1 MQPTSKKSLSVA
13 QVYVIQNELGLV
25 KIGFANKPDKRIDSI
40 AANSGLKIVNR
51 HVSPPCFNFTDVEKQ
66 LHQHFSHAR
75 KHGEWFD
82 LPFEIAVDALNAH
95 FTTPAQSDNQALAPF
110 QFENHAMRTVVEN
123 DQIWFVAKDVCDILE
138 IVDFKQAISRLDD
151 DERGGYKVPTPGGL
165 QETNCINESGLYAL
179 VLRSNKPQAKAFRK
193 WITNEV
199 LPSIRKTGG
208 YGQCILTPEFQ
219 SFIRATV
226 ANEVNTALESK
237 TKPVSLNK
245 NPLDQ
250 KENTQVAL
258 FFECLDTLIAQIPAH
273 ELHKC
278 GIALKNDLIFVNIP
292 SFQKAAKQYIKKPFT
307 IDNTNDSFYKQLKE
321 NNRYIAQTRKYL
333 FNTQNRYWLFQ
344 INQTSGAL

>member
-1 MQPTSKKSLSVA
+1 MKPQSLSVA

-95 FTTPAQSDNQALAPF
+95 FTTPAKNDNQAIVSFNF
-110 QFENHAMRTVVEN
+110 QDHPVRTLQKN
-123 DQIWFVAKDVCDILE
+123 GDTWFCLKDVCDILD
-138 IVDFKQAISRLDD
+138 IGNPSQVLTRLDQSA
-151 DERGGYKVPTPGGL
+151 L
-165 QETNCINESGLYAL
+165 IQNEVSYDSGAKLLTFVNEPNLYR
-179 VLRSNKPQAKAFRK
+179 VIFRSDKPQAKAFQD
-193 WITNEV
+193 WVFEEV

-208 YGQCILTPEFQ
+208 YGQCVLTPEFQ

-237 TKPVSLNK
+237 IKPVSLNK

-250 KENTQVAL
+250 KENDQVAL

-292 SFQKAAKQYIKKPFT
+292 SFQKAVKQYIKKPFT
-307 IDNTNDSFYKQLKE
+307 IDNINDSFYKQLKE
-321 NNRYIAQTRKYL
+321 SNRYIAQTRKYL

-344 INQTSGAL
+344 INQTGGAQ